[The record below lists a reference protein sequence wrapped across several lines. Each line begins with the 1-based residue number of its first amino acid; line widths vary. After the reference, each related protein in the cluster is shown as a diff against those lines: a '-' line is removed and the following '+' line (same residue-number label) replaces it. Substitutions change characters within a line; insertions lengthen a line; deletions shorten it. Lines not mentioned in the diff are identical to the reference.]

1 MKKESDYIQEFKQ
14 KLLELK
20 PIVLLERNEEEREID
35 FQKRKLQAEDRR
47 SD

>member
-20 PIVLLERNEEEREID
+20 PIVLLERNEEESEID
-35 FQKRKLQAEDRR
+35 FQNRKLQAEDGRA
-47 SD
+47 D

>member
-20 PIVLLERNEEEREID
+20 PIALLDRNEEETDID
-35 FQKRKLQAEDRR
+35 FQKRKLLAVDGK